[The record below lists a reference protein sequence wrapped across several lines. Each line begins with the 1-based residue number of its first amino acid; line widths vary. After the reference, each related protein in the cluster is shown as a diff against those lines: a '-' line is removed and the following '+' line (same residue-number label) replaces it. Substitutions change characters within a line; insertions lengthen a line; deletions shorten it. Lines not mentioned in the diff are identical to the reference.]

1 MRRSARVSCHC
12 FARLFRIRYRRAP
25 SFPSLDA
32 FAPEKLIETSWK
44 RRREEEGL
52 EKRRNICRGGG
63 NETRFDKGLARA
75 GNATTRSRLWISG
88 FSAQRRR
95 KSPEQRVPFQ
105 SRCRVGKEKK
115 KRRRRK
121 EGKIRKRYANRP
133 IQPNVEIINGK
144 FASSNAIRNEA
155 KEAGPRYR

>member
-88 FSAQRRR
+88 FSAEGVENPPNKGYLSSLDGEKKEEEEEEEERR
-95 KSPEQRVPFQ
+95 KDID
-105 SRCRVGKEKK
+105 
-115 KRRRRK
+115 
-121 EGKIRKRYANRP
+121 GKIRKRYANRP

-155 KEAGPRYR
+155 GPRYR

>member
-1 MRRSARVSCHC
+1 M
-12 FARLFRIRYRRAP
+12 
-25 SFPSLDA
+25 
-32 FAPEKLIETSWK
+32 
-44 RRREEEGL
+44 

-75 GNATTRSRLWISG
+75 GIATTRSRLWISG
-88 FSAQRRR
+88 FSAERRR

-105 SRCRVGKEKK
+105 PRCRVGKEKK
-115 KRRRRK
+115 KKRRRK